1 MSSKIKTT
9 YCCVNCGASFPKWMG
24 QCSQCGDWN
33 SIKEEVV
40 RKQQSNKLISK
51 ENKVKEINEIES
63 LDKERIIFNDNEF
76 NRVLG
81 GGLVKGSV
89 VLISGEP
96 GIGKSTILLQN
107 SINSITSFC
116 GI

>member
-24 QCSQCGDWN
+24 QCSQCGEWN

-63 LDKERIIFNDNEF
+63 LEKERIIFELSSSYLDKWVF
-76 NRVLG
+76 DYRY
-81 GGLVKGSV
+81 
-89 VLISGEP
+89 P
-96 GIGKSTILLQN
+96 KSTGY
-107 SINSITSFC
+107 INLSYGGWGTAA
-116 GI
+116 

>member
-1 MSSKIKTT
+1 MCSSIFGPAILPSLVICPTI
-9 YCCVNCGASFPKWMG
+9 NIGIPIFLASFPKWMG
-24 QCSQCGDWN
+24 QCSQCGEWN

-63 LDKERIIFNDNEF
+63 LEKERIIFNDNEF

-89 VLISGEP
+89 VLISGD
-96 GIGKSTILLQN
+96 IK
-107 SINSITSFC
+107 
-116 GI
+116 